1 MNELRLTTP
10 THHQPLEEDDIIK
23 LNKKEERKQYSPKMN
38 RRLQQNGTRQFRMR
52 GTRWGIQQQTGFSRN
67 RLGRR
72 RRATGKKRP
81 YGVITGLA
89 ARKVLGSRGGISPL
103 NRQPLS
109 EKVQAQVQPV
119 EELLDNQATK
129 RTRHSQKP
137 RLTRIP
143 MPPFLMNKEQPEEKK
158 IPKGVTLQFDINSVG
173 KQTGMTLNERFGILK
188 EQRTALSQ
196 NKGSRFVTNSSE
208 NSTHERYLI
217 DGYGNR
223 SPLST
228 EQAECGHSPCVFP
241 LITPNLSRN
250 RLSELPAEACHFV
263 SLESLNLYQNCIRYI
278 PEAILNLQSLTF
290 LNISRNQLSTLPV
303 HMCSLPLKVLI
314 ASNNKLVSLP
324 EEIGQLRHLTELDV
338 SCNEIQTIP
347 PQIGRLESLRDLNI
361 RRNHLVHLPEEL
373 AELSLIRLDFSCNK
387 ITTIPVCYR
396 NLRHLQTITL
406 DNNPLQSPPAQI
418 CIKGKIHIFKYLNI
432 EACKIAQDLPDYD
445 RRPMGFGSCHEEL
458 YSSRPY
464 GALDSGFNSVDSG
477 DKRWS
482 GNEPTDEFSDL
493 PLRVAEITKEQ
504 RLRRERE
511 YQENRGSTVVT
522 NGGVEHDLD
531 QIDYIDSCA
540 TEEEEEEGSPVKPVP
555 IRDFQR
561 TEDTRRYLH
570 QNRDTDELRRPET
583 LSLMQDRE
591 RHQGQRSY
599 VDKAERAPADSSY
612 LLSLSSNHNQWIIIL
627 FQISHTDA
635 ELHRRREH
643 VVERTRREAQL
654 AALQY
659 EEDRMRTKQIQRD
672 AVLDFV
678 KSDDRSTISPGSPTT
693 QTVHLS
699 SLYPGPA
706 APPSYRNPSQRP
718 ESFLFRAAVRD
729 EINKDPRARQ
739 NSKQREEEL
748 ELIEQLRKGDRCCCN
763 RCSGCRF
770 NGSSEDLL
778 NQQESVSCRCSTVK
792 TPGDLGAA
800 LTDGVVLCHLA
811 NHVWPRSVPS
821 IHVPSPAVPKLTMA
835 KCRRNVENFLEACR
849 KIGVPQERLC
859 LPLHI
864 LEEKGLTQVA
874 VTVHALLEL
883 APPKQQHHHLSAA

>member
-1 MNELRLTTP
+1 MRTARPVKAGARALPAGPGLPCACAVAREAGASSGGLGGGEMAAAVLSAPEGGSAVMPSGNASVCSPPAGPSGPGSWSRSLDRA
-10 THHQPLEEDDIIK
+10 LEEAAASGTLSLSGRK
-23 LNKKEERKQYSPKMN
+23 LRDYP
-38 RRLQQNGTRQFRMR
+38 
-52 GTRWGIQQQTGFSRN
+52 
-67 RLGRR
+67 
-72 RRATGKKRP
+72 RAS
-81 YGVITGLA
+81 A
-89 ARKVLGSRGGISPL
+89 A
-103 NRQPLS
+103 NHDLS
-109 EKVQAQVQPV
+109 DTTQA
-119 EELLDNQATK
+119 D
-129 RTRHSQKP
+129 
-137 RLTRIP
+137 
-143 MPPFLMNKEQPEEKK
+143 
-158 IPKGVTLQFDINSVG
+158 
-173 KQTGMTLNERFGILK
+173 
-188 EQRTALSQ
+188 
-196 NKGSRFVTNSSE
+196 
-208 NSTHERYLI
+208 
-217 DGYGNR
+217 
-223 SPLST
+223 
-228 EQAECGHSPCVFP
+228 
-241 LITPNLSRN
+241 LSRN

-278 PEAILNLQSLTF
+278 PEAVLNLQSLTF

-303 HMCSLPLKVLI
+303 HLCSLPLKVLI
-314 ASNNKLVSLP
+314 ASNNKLVSIP
-324 EEIGQLRHLTELDV
+324 EEIGQLRQLTELDV

-347 PQIGRLESLRDLNI
+347 PQIGNLESLRDLNV
-361 RRNHLVHLPEEL
+361 RRNNLVRLPEEL
-373 AELSLIRLDFSCNK
+373 AELPLIRLDFSCNK

-396 NLRHLQTITL
+396 NLRHLQTIML
-406 DNNPLQSPPAQI
+406 ENNPLQSPPAQI

-432 EACKIAQDLPDYD
+432 EACKIAPDLPDYD

-504 RLRRERE
+504 RLRRENQ

-540 TEEEEEEGSPVKPVP
+540 TEEEEEEVRQPKCMDSDSLSSQFMAYIDQRRISNEGSPVKPVS
-555 IRDFQR
+555 REFQR

-583 LSLMQDRE
+583 LNLMQDRE
-591 RHQGQRSY
+591 HHQVLRSY
-599 VDKAERAPADSSY
+599 VDRTERPPADSPY
-612 LLSLSSNHNQWIIIL
+612 FVSLSSHHSQVTN
-627 FQISHTDA
+627 TDP
-635 ELHRRREH
+635 ELHRRH
-643 VVERTRREAQL
+643 IERTRREAQL

-659 EEDRMRTKQIQRD
+659 EEERMRTKQIQRE

-678 KSDDRSTISPGSPTT
+678 KQKASLSPQKQSPLDSECPFPSRRSQHTDDSALLVSDDRSIISPGSPNT

-699 SLYPGPA
+699 PPYPGHA

-729 EINKDPRARQ
+729 EANKAVTSPSTRALSPANDSADPRVRQ

-748 ELIEQLRKGDRCCCN
+748 ELIEQLRKN
-763 RCSGCRF
+763 I
-770 NGSSEDLL
+770 
-778 NQQESVSCRCSTVK
+778 ESRLKVSLPS
-792 TPGDLGAA
+792 DLGAA

-811 NHVWPRSVPS
+811 NHVRPRSVPS

-849 KIGVPQERLC
+849 RIGVPQEQLC

-874 VTVHALLEL
+874 VTVQALLEL
-883 APPKQQHHHLSAA
+883 APPKQQQLHHLSAV

>member
-1 MNELRLTTP
+1 MAAAVLAAPEGGSAVMPAGNAAACPPPPGSSGPGSWSRSLDRA
-10 THHQPLEEDDIIK
+10 LEEAAASGTLSLSGRK
-23 LNKKEERKQYSPKMN
+23 LRDYP
-38 RRLQQNGTRQFRMR
+38 
-52 GTRWGIQQQTGFSRN
+52 
-67 RLGRR
+67 
-72 RRATGKKRP
+72 RAS
-81 YGVITGLA
+81 A
-89 ARKVLGSRGGISPL
+89 A
-103 NRQPLS
+103 NHDLS
-109 EKVQAQVQPV
+109 DTTQA
-119 EELLDNQATK
+119 D
-129 RTRHSQKP
+129 
-137 RLTRIP
+137 
-143 MPPFLMNKEQPEEKK
+143 
-158 IPKGVTLQFDINSVG
+158 
-173 KQTGMTLNERFGILK
+173 
-188 EQRTALSQ
+188 
-196 NKGSRFVTNSSE
+196 
-208 NSTHERYLI
+208 
-217 DGYGNR
+217 
-223 SPLST
+223 
-228 EQAECGHSPCVFP
+228 
-241 LITPNLSRN
+241 LSRN

-278 PEAILNLQSLTF
+278 PEAVLNLQSLTF

-303 HMCSLPLKVLI
+303 HLCSLPLKVLI
-314 ASNNKLVSLP
+314 ASNNKLVSIP
-324 EEIGQLRHLTELDV
+324 EEIGQLRQLTELDV

-347 PQIGRLESLRDLNI
+347 PQIGNLESLRDLNV
-361 RRNHLVHLPEEL
+361 RRNNLVRLPEEL
-373 AELSLIRLDFSCNK
+373 AELPLIRLDFSCNK

-396 NLRHLQTITL
+396 NLRHLQTIML
-406 DNNPLQSPPAQI
+406 ENNPLQSPPAQI

-432 EACKIAQDLPDYD
+432 EACKIAPDLPDYD

-504 RLRRERE
+504 RLRRESQ

-540 TEEEEEEGSPVKPVP
+540 TEEEEEEVRQPKCMDSDSLSSQFMAYIDQRRISNEGSPVKPVS
-555 IRDFQR
+555 IREFQR

-583 LSLMQDRE
+583 LNLMQNRE
-591 RHQGQRSY
+591 HHQVLTSY
-599 VDKAERAPADSSY
+599 VDRTERSPADSPY
-612 LLSLSSNHNQWIIIL
+612 FLSLSSHHSQLPN
-627 FQISHTDA
+627 TDP
-635 ELHRRREH
+635 ELHRRH
-643 VVERTRREAQL
+643 MERTRREAQL

-659 EEDRMRTKQIQRD
+659 EEERMRTKQIQRE

-678 KSDDRSTISPGSPTT
+678 KQKASLSPQKQSPLDSESDDRSTISPGSPTT

-699 SLYPGPA
+699 PPYPGHA

-729 EINKDPRARQ
+729 EANKVVASSSTRALSPANDSADPRVRQ

-748 ELIEQLRKGDRCCCN
+748 ELIEQLRKN
-763 RCSGCRF
+763 I
-770 NGSSEDLL
+770 
-778 NQQESVSCRCSTVK
+778 ESRLKVSLPS
-792 TPGDLGAA
+792 DLGAA

-811 NHVWPRSVPS
+811 NHVRPRSVPS

-849 KIGVPQERLC
+849 RIGVPQDNLC
-859 LPLHI
+859 SPSDI
-864 LEEKGLTQVA
+864 LQLNLSVKRTVETLLSLGTDSEESSLVSLSIQLWGFVVFYCTLMLTLCMFYRWVFF
-874 VTVHALLEL
+874 L
-883 APPKQQHHHLSAA
+883 

>member
-1 MNELRLTTP
+1 MLSVPVQWSPPSPSEHALSLPLPRAPRLRTAQRSRSSVAVAAAGGEMAAVVLVSVESGSGMMP
-10 THHQPLEEDDIIK
+10 AGSPAACGPPAGPCGPGSWSRSLDRALEEAAVSGSLSLSGRK
-23 LNKKEERKQYSPKMN
+23 LRDYP
-38 RRLQQNGTRQFRMR
+38 R
-52 GTRWGIQQQTGFSRN
+52 GS
-67 RLGRR
+67 
-72 RRATGKKRP
+72 
-81 YGVITGLA
+81 A
-89 ARKVLGSRGGISPL
+89 A
-103 NRQPLS
+103 NHDLS
-109 EKVQAQVQPV
+109 DTTQA
-119 EELLDNQATK
+119 D
-129 RTRHSQKP
+129 
-137 RLTRIP
+137 
-143 MPPFLMNKEQPEEKK
+143 
-158 IPKGVTLQFDINSVG
+158 
-173 KQTGMTLNERFGILK
+173 
-188 EQRTALSQ
+188 
-196 NKGSRFVTNSSE
+196 
-208 NSTHERYLI
+208 
-217 DGYGNR
+217 
-223 SPLST
+223 
-228 EQAECGHSPCVFP
+228 
-241 LITPNLSRN
+241 LSRN

-314 ASNNKLVSLP
+314 ASNNKLISLP

-347 PQIGRLESLRDLNI
+347 PQIGSLESLRDLNI

-373 AELSLIRLDFSCNK
+373 AELPLIRLDFSCNK

-432 EACKIAQDLPDYD
+432 EACKIAPDLPDYD

-511 YQENRGSTVVT
+511 YQENRGSTVIT

-540 TEEEEEEGSPVKPVP
+540 AEEEEEEGSPVKPVP

-561 TEDTRRYLH
+561 TEDTRRYLN
-570 QNRDTDELRRPET
+570 QTRDTDELRRPET

-612 LLSLSSNHNQWIIIL
+612 LLSLSNNHSQV
-627 FQISHTDA
+627 SHTDI
-635 ELHRRREH
+635 ELHQRRGH
-643 VVERTRREAQL
+643 VVEHTRREAQL

-659 EEDRMRTKQIQRD
+659 EEDRMRTKQIQRE

-678 KSDDRSTISPGSPTT
+678 KQKASQSPQKQSPLDSECPFPSRRSQHTDDSALLVSDERSTISAASPTT

-729 EINKDPRARQ
+729 EMNKAVASSPSSASSPPNDSTDSRARQ
-739 NSKQREEEL
+739 NSRQREEEL
-748 ELIEQLRKGDRCCCN
+748 ELIEQLRKN
-763 RCSGCRF
+763 I
-770 NGSSEDLL
+770 
-778 NQQESVSCRCSTVK
+778 ESRLKVPLPS
-792 TPGDLGAA
+792 DLGAA

-811 NHVWPRSVPS
+811 NHVRPRSVPS

>member
-1 MNELRLTTP
+1 MAAAVLAAPEGGSAVIAAGNAAACPPPPGPSGPGSWSRSLDRA
-10 THHQPLEEDDIIK
+10 LEEAAASGTLSLSGRK
-23 LNKKEERKQYSPKMN
+23 LRDYP
-38 RRLQQNGTRQFRMR
+38 
-52 GTRWGIQQQTGFSRN
+52 
-67 RLGRR
+67 
-72 RRATGKKRP
+72 RAS
-81 YGVITGLA
+81 A
-89 ARKVLGSRGGISPL
+89 A
-103 NRQPLS
+103 NHDLS
-109 EKVQAQVQPV
+109 DTTQA
-119 EELLDNQATK
+119 D
-129 RTRHSQKP
+129 
-137 RLTRIP
+137 
-143 MPPFLMNKEQPEEKK
+143 
-158 IPKGVTLQFDINSVG
+158 
-173 KQTGMTLNERFGILK
+173 
-188 EQRTALSQ
+188 
-196 NKGSRFVTNSSE
+196 
-208 NSTHERYLI
+208 
-217 DGYGNR
+217 
-223 SPLST
+223 
-228 EQAECGHSPCVFP
+228 
-241 LITPNLSRN
+241 LSRN

-278 PEAILNLQSLTF
+278 PEAVLNLQSLTF

-303 HMCSLPLKVLI
+303 HLCSLPLKVLI
-314 ASNNKLVSLP
+314 ASNNKLVSIP
-324 EEIGQLRHLTELDV
+324 EEIGQLRQLTELDV

-347 PQIGRLESLRDLNI
+347 PQIGNLESLRDLNV
-361 RRNHLVHLPEEL
+361 RRNNLVRLPEEL
-373 AELSLIRLDFSCNK
+373 AELPLIRLDFSCNK

-396 NLRHLQTITL
+396 NLRHLQTIML
-406 DNNPLQSPPAQI
+406 ENNPLQSPPAQI

-432 EACKIAQDLPDYD
+432 EACKIAPDLPDYD

-504 RLRRERE
+504 RLRRESQ
-511 YQENRGSTVVT
+511 YQENRGSTVIT

-540 TEEEEEEGSPVKPVP
+540 TEEEEEEVRQPKCMDSDSLSSQFMAYIDQRRISNEGSAVKPVS
-555 IRDFQR
+555 IREFQR

-583 LSLMQDRE
+583 LNLMQDRE
-591 RHQGQRSY
+591 HHQVLRSY
-599 VDKAERAPADSSY
+599 VDRTERPPADSPY
-612 LLSLSSNHNQWIIIL
+612 FLSLSSHHSQVP
-627 FQISHTDA
+627 STDP
-635 ELHRRREH
+635 ELHRRH
-643 VVERTRREAQL
+643 IERTRREAQL

-659 EEDRMRTKQIQRD
+659 EEERMRTKQIQRE

-678 KSDDRSTISPGSPTT
+678 KQKASLSPQKQSPLDSECPFPSRRSQHTDDSALLVSDDRSTISPGSPTT

-699 SLYPGPA
+699 PPYPGHA
-706 APPSYRNPSQRP
+706 APPSHRNPSQRP

-729 EINKDPRARQ
+729 EANKAVTSSSTRALSPANDSADPRVRQ

-748 ELIEQLRKGDRCCCN
+748 ELIEQLRKN
-763 RCSGCRF
+763 I
-770 NGSSEDLL
+770 
-778 NQQESVSCRCSTVK
+778 ESRLKVSLPS
-792 TPGDLGAA
+792 DLGAA

-811 NHVWPRSVPS
+811 NHVRPRSVPS

-849 KIGVPQERLC
+849 RIGVPQEQLC

-874 VTVHALLEL
+874 VTVQALLEL
-883 APPKQQHHHLSAA
+883 APPKQQQLHHLSAV